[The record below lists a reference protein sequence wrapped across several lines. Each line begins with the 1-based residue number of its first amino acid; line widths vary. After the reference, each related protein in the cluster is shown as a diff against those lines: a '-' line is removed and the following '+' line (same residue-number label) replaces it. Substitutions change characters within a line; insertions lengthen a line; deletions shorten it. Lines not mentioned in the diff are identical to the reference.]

1 MEIDVFF
8 VREKILAKQLSI
20 VHIPAL
26 DQWADVLTKPLFA
39 SRFEVL
45 RGKLNVKSVSS
56 KNASPWVWGSIGIC
70 YCTIVKTI
78 L

>member
-8 VREKILAKQLSI
+8 VREIFLAKQFTI
-20 VHIPAL
+20 VHVPAL
-26 DQWADVLTKPLFA
+26 DLWADMLTKPLFA

-56 KNASPWVWGSIGIC
+56 ENSSP
-70 YCTIVKTI
+70 
-78 L
+78 